1 MVEGGRYVVS
11 FWEDTTLLFEELL
24 EGKDIEATQ
33 GSPIMRSSQITKT
46 TSGFLY
52 VATKCLDVNGTTRT
66 PCATPT
72 RIIVSGGAG
81 VRRLTPI
88 LFASNSATGAYMH
101 ISLDSTSELRY
112 SVFDPLYTPLVTLET
127 QGAQLADDKWH
138 HIVHVINP
146 PPIGIQIFVD
156 GMDRADVL
164 LDNARPDSSVFFRSA
179 WNIDALTIGGK
190 RIPFEDSLEDED
202 VQGEILLDDFAI
214 WETPLTRHR
223 VLRLQ
228 GGGLVSP
235 T

>member
-1 MVEGGRYVVS
+1 VVEGGRYVVS

-52 VATKCLDVNGTTRT
+52 VATKCLDVNETTRT
-66 PCATPT
+66 PCASPT
-72 RIIVSGGAG
+72 RIMVSG
-81 VRRLTPI
+81 VRVLTPI
-88 LFASNSATGAYMH
+88 LSARNSATGAYMH
-101 ISLDSTSELRY
+101 ISLDSPSELRY
-112 SVFDPLYTPLVTLET
+112 SLCDPLYTPLVTLKT

-156 GMDRADVL
+156 GRDRADIL

-190 RIPFEDSLEDED
+190 RIPVEDSVEDED
-202 VQGEILLDDFAI
+202 VNGEILLDDFAI
-214 WETPLTRHR
+214 WESPLTRR
-223 VLRLQ
+223 QVLLLHGR
-228 GGGLVSP
+228 
-235 T
+235 